1 MTLGSSL
8 LGIEV
13 NDCFLIKIV
22 IKHSNFMDQLMIFPI
37 MEGHVSNCHEKKLW
51 VLEQNGKDKKLKQE
65 NGA

>member
-37 MEGHVSNCHEKKLW
+37 MEGHVSNCHEKKL
-51 VLEQNGKDKKLKQE
+51 
-65 NGA
+65 